1 MRIAFPLTRFV
12 FLCGVLWALSTQ
24 AQTKDPA
31 AILQLDTTT
40 QDLLPPRMNTAQRDA
55 ISSPPDGLLIFNTT
69 NGSIN
74 FYTTENGWIG
84 IIGSSSQIIHNSLAY
99 YETTSVGTG
108 EIWLDRDVGAH
119 FVPGHIGIMGNGTYF
134 TFDEAQTCCPPG
146 YRLPTK
152 AEDDAEIATFATNGG
167 KSHIGAWNVLRLVR
181 DGYDSYGTKVGVGQ
195 YAFYRTSDG
204 VEGADNSTAFE
215 FGNGYASSITRSK
228 GFGMKVRCIKDD

>member
-1 MRIAFPLTRFV
+1 M
-12 FLCGVLWALSTQ
+12 LWGISTQ

-40 QDLLPPRMNTAQRDA
+40 QGLLPPRMTTAQRDA
-55 ISSPPDGLLIFNTT
+55 IDSPLDGLMIFNTT
-69 NGSIN
+69 TGSIN

-84 IIGSSSQIIHNSLAY
+84 IAGSSPKIIHNGLAY

-119 FVPGHIGIMGNGTYF
+119 FVPGHIGVTGNGAYF

-152 AEDDAEIATFATNGG
+152 AEANAEVDTFATNGG
-167 KSHIGAWNVLRLVR
+167 KNHTGAWNVLKLVK

-195 YAFYRTSDG
+195 YAFYRTSEGD
-204 VEGADNSTAFE
+204 EGADNSTTFE
-215 FGNGYASSITRSK
+215 FGNGYASIIVTRSK

>member
-1 MRIAFPLTRFV
+1 MMRISFSLTRFV
-12 FLCGVLWALSTQ
+12 FLCGVLWGLSTQ

-40 QDLLPPRMNTAQRDA
+40 QGLLPPRMTTAQRDA
-55 ISSPPDGLLIFNTT
+55 IDSPPDGLMIFNTT
-69 NGSIN
+69 TGSIN

-84 IIGSSSQIIHNSLAY
+84 IAGASPKIIHNGLAY

-119 FVPGHIGIMGNGTYF
+119 FVPGHIGIMGNGAYF

-152 AEDDAEIATFATNGG
+152 AEFDAEIATFATNGG
-167 KSHIGAWNVLRLVR
+167 NNHICAWNVLKLVR
-181 DGYDSYGTKVGVGQ
+181 GGQ
-195 YAFYRTSDG
+195 KSGGIQTYVDRAHYRTSTEASGGSFSYYTHFDSSKAVMG
-204 VEGADNSTAFE
+204 IGSKTFE
-215 FGNGYASSITRSK
+215 MN
-228 GFGMKVRCIKDD
+228 VRCIKDD